1 MPWEFFHEIGRK
13 IIHITILIVLVLF
26 FAIKNQAGQQAAL
39 LFLVAL
45 LIFFLVLEY
54 FRLEL
59 NFKLPFFHQFIR
71 PKEQYRIYGVIFFLS
86 STIIAFAVFDT
97 AIALAALLM
106 TTFGDMAA
114 AIAGKKYGTT
124 ILFKNKTVVGFA
136 SELVTNLIVAV
147 LISLAFTINI
157 YIPII
162 MAFAA
167 TITETLVD
175 ELDDNLIVPVVS
187 GFVGQLLVFLV

>member
-1 MPWEFFHEIGRK
+1 MTWEFFHEVGRK
-13 IIHITILIVLVLF
+13 IIHITILIVLALF
-26 FAIKNQAGQQAAL
+26 FAIKNQAGQQIAL
-39 LFLVAL
+39 LFLVGI
-45 LIFFLVLEY
+45 LIIFLILEY
-54 FRLEL
+54 LRLEL

-71 PKEQYRIYGVIFFLS
+71 PKEQYRVYGVIFFLS

-114 AIAGKKYGTT
+114 AIAGKKYGTA
-124 ILFKNKTVVGFA
+124 ILFRNKTVAGFM
-136 SELVTNLIVAV
+136 SELATNLIVAV
-147 LISLAFTINI
+147 GISLVFITNI

-162 MAFAA
+162 MAFVA

-187 GFVGQLLVFLV
+187 GFVGQILVFLI

>member
-59 NFKLPFFHQFIR
+59 NLRFH
-71 PKEQYRIYGVIFFLS
+71 V
-86 STIIAFAVFDT
+86 
-97 AIALAALLM
+97 
-106 TTFGDMAA
+106 
-114 AIAGKKYGTT
+114 
-124 ILFKNKTVVGFA
+124 
-136 SELVTNLIVAV
+136 
-147 LISLAFTINI
+147 
-157 YIPII
+157 
-162 MAFAA
+162 
-167 TITETLVD
+167 
-175 ELDDNLIVPVVS
+175 
-187 GFVGQLLVFLV
+187 